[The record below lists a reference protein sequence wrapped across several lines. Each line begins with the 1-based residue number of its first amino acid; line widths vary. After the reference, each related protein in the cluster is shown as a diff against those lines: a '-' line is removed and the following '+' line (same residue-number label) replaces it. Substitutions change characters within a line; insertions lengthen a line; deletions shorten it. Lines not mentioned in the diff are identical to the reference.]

1 MRFLRKATFQDID
14 LIYEWANDGLVRANS
29 FKSEK
34 IPYSD
39 HVEWFNRMMT
49 DDTVLQYIMME
60 DDIPVGQI
68 RLVIE
73 GDSAEVNYSIAS
85 KFRGKGYGHVIL
97 QLAQDLLRDNNPNI
111 RIMIAKVKSDNVP
124 SKKLFEEEGYDLQYL
139 CYSKNIE

>member
-29 FKSEK
+29 FKSEQ

-39 HVEWFNRMMT
+39 HVEWYNRMMT